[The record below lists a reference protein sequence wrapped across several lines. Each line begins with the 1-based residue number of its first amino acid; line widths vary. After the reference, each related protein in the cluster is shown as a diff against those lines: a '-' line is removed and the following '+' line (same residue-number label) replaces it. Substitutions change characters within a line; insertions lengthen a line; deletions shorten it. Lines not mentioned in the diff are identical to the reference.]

1 MVNLEIKIPTSSK
14 TFLKMAGRAF
24 ISMIIVI
31 LASLAWQALRND
43 CDVFQSGKVLVW
55 IQALVSWFVLS
66 MVLAMALPK
75 NMMFMLIYSFIIG
88 LLATCVVTHCD
99 YDEKLGEYLLDILQS
114 ISISMAAGAGMY
126 SLSKMLKWH

>member
-1 MVNLEIKIPTSSK
+1 
-14 TFLKMAGRAF
+14 
-24 ISMIIVI
+24 
-31 LASLAWQALRND
+31 
-43 CDVFQSGKVLVW
+43 
-55 IQALVSWFVLS
+55 VSWFVLS